1 MEKQTATAYHRFREF
16 LASKWFFYVVVLLFA
31 AEASWLAI
39 TSGFQ
44 MAFDESFHFQ
54 LVQFWSHHLNPI
66 VLQQSPDTYGLGNIA
81 HNPSW
86 LYHYLLSFPYH
97 LLALTTDNVRL
108 QIIGLRLMNVG
119 IAVGSL
125 LVLRQTF
132 RQLKFHGGVTNLV
145 LCVFAFTPVMTAL
158 SAQIN
163 YDNLLLLAT
172 AVAAYFTVRCLQQL
186 QQGAI
191 EARTFLALL
200 TVCLFGSLVKYSFLP
215 VLTGIALLLVWAVGR
230 QLKNRRVL
238 WQSFIA
244 SFHKLHVGAKVTLIG
259 LCVVGSGLFAAFY
272 GVNLVRFHNPS
283 PQCNQVLSISA
294 CSQYYA
300 WNRNYT
306 LAQNRTSAPPQLGI
320 VHYSLLWAK
329 TIWYQ
334 MYAEIIPTGGM
345 VPIARSF
352 YLALL
357 TFTAV
362 AGLAAVTQLKRIV
375 CHHPQLVAL
384 GVISLVYVFFLWARN
399 YHDYV
404 NLGEPVA
411 IQGRYLVPALA
422 YYYAVLVLGVSY
434 ALRGK
439 HAAFKFGKMAAAT
452 AALALFVTCGGYV
465 RYAAEIT
472 PSHGWASA
480 GQAVNSVVSH

>member
-1 MEKQTATAYHRFREF
+1 VQETAATAYHRFRGF
-16 LASKWFFYVVVLLFA
+16 LASKWFFRVVLLLFA
-31 AEASWLAI
+31 AEAGWLAI
-39 TSGFQ
+39 TSAFQ

-54 LVQFWSHHLNPI
+54 LIQFWSHHLNPI
-66 VLQQSPDTYGLGNIA
+66 VLQQSPETYGLGNIA
-81 HNPSW
+81 YNPSW

-97 LLALTTDNVRL
+97 LISSLTSDVRT
-108 QIIGLRLMNVG
+108 QIIFLRLLNVG
-119 IAVGSL
+119 IAVTTL

-145 LCVFAFTPVMTAL
+145 LCVFAFTPVVTAL

-172 AVAAYFTVRCLQQL
+172 ATAAYLTVRLGQQL
-186 QQGAI
+186 QQQAVHAKTVLGL
-191 EARTFLALL
+191 LA
-200 TVCLFGSLVKYSFLP
+200 VCLFGSLVKYSFLP
-215 VLTGIALLLVWAVGR
+215 VLVGIALCLAWAIAR
-230 QLKNRRVL
+230 QFKNRVVL
-238 WQSFIA
+238 WQSFTR
-244 SFHKLHVGAKVTLIG
+244 SFRKLHTGSKAALIG
-259 LCVVGSGLFAAFY
+259 LCVLGGGLFAAFY
-272 GVNLVRFHNPS
+272 GVNLVRYHSPS
-283 PQCNQVLSISA
+283 PQCNQVLSVSA
-294 CSQYYA
+294 CQQYYA

-306 LAQNRTSAPPQLGI
+306 LAQNRASAPPQVGI
-320 VHYSLLWAK
+320 AHYSLLWAK

-352 YLALL
+352 YVALL
-357 TFTAV
+357 AFTAV
-362 AGLAAVTQLKRIV
+362 AGLAAATQIKRIA
-375 CHHPQLVAL
+375 HNHPLLLAL
-384 GVISLVYVFFLWARN
+384 GAITVVYVFFLWARN

-411 IQGRYLVPALA
+411 IQGRYLVPVLA
-422 YYYAVLVLGVSY
+422 YYYAILALGVSY

-439 HAAFKFGKMAAAT
+439 HVAFKFGKMAAAT

-472 PSHGWASA
+472 PSHGWTSA
-480 GQAVNSVVSH
+480 GTAVNSVSR